1 MDFIKK
7 TEAIDNVI
15 DSSYSVF
22 LDLLSLY
29 TNITHQEK
37 MKPVEQKLQTLK
49 PSISIKVILIVLKL
63 ILTLNNFVVN
73 DINYL

>member
-7 TEAIDNVI
+7 TDAIDNVI

-63 ILTLNNFVVN
+63 ILTLNNFVFN

>member
-15 DSSYSVF
+15 DSSYLVF

-63 ILTLNNFVVN
+63 ILTLNNFVFN

>member
-37 MKPVEQKLQTLK
+37 VKPVEQKLQTLK

-63 ILTLNNFVVN
+63 ILTLNNFVFN

>member
-63 ILTLNNFVVN
+63 ILTLNNFVFN